1 MTRQQRPYA
10 DIDAIFAPNPDT
22 GDIALRRNEAAV
34 RFALKNLVMTRNYER
49 PFDSSIGS
57 QVSQLLFEQ
66 MDYTTTILLG
76 EMITQTIT
84 NHEPRVDLISVDV
97 EPNDDQNS
105 LVINI
110 GFRLKNTERPLNVTF
125 ALERSR

>member
-10 DIDAIFAPNPDT
+10 DIDALFAANPMT

-34 RFALKNLVMTRNYER
+34 KFAIKNLVLTRNYER

-57 QVSQLLFEQ
+57 QVSQLLFEP
-66 MDYTTTILLG
+66 MDYTTTIIMS

-84 NHEPRVDLISVDV
+84 NHEPRVDLLAV
-97 EPNDDQNS
+97 EVQPNEDKNE

-110 GFRLKNTERPLNVTF
+110 SFRLKNTERPLNVTF